1 MVLASVVD
9 PAVVFEMVPGTATV
23 APGAKVG
30 TSGFV
35 EAIAAHIDAFALS
48 HFVAYGV
55 LAWLLAAGIGGAGGD
70 EDGSRRVRRL
80 LFVVALAAAVG
91 LGVELIQAPLAARTA
106 SAADAAVNGLGAV
119 AGVGVYKGLRAAR
132 GSRQ

>member
-9 PAVVFEMVPGTATV
+9 PAVVFEIVPGTATV
-23 APGAKVG
+23 APGANAG
-30 TSGFV
+30 NSGV
-35 EAIAAHIDAFALS
+35 VWAIAAHIDAFALS

-55 LAWLLAAGIGGAGGD
+55 LAWLLAAGISGIGVD
-70 EDGSRRVRRL
+70 EDGSRRVRWL

-106 SAADAAVNGLGAV
+106 SATDAAVNGLGAV
-119 AGVGVYKGLRAAR
+119 AGAGVYKGLQAAR